1 MSAVVSDSS
10 PLNYLALLSDFDL
23 LRQIYHTV
31 VIPPAVYREV
41 VESGAD
47 YPVEKAVQAALG
59 DWISV
64 AEAPGA
70 ADVATLRHAFH
81 LDLGES
87 EAILV
92 AEALENASVLMD
104 ERRGVQCARS
114 RGMVVIRTPLIYAH
128 AKLLGLVG
136 SVQEK
141 LDELR
146 SHGFRL
152 SNRHYE
158 QILRD
163 LGEL

>member
-1 MSAVVSDSS
+1 VSAVVSDSS
-10 PLNYLALLSDFDL
+10 PLNYLAWLSDFD

-41 VESGAD
+41 VESGGD
-47 YPVEKAVQAALG
+47 YPVVKAVQAALG
-59 DWISV
+59 GWISV
-64 AEAPGA
+64 AEAPGSVQVA
-70 ADVATLRHAFH
+70 ALRRSFH

-92 AEALENASVLMD
+92 AEALGDAPVLMD

-128 AKLLGLVG
+128 AKILGLVG

-146 SHGFRL
+146 SQGFRL
-152 SNRHYE
+152 ANRHYE
-158 QILRD
+158 QILKD

>member
-1 MSAVVSDSS
+1 VSAVVSDSS

-23 LRQIYHTV
+23 LRLIYHTV

-47 YPVEKAVQAALG
+47 YPVAKAVQSALG
-59 DWISV
+59 NWIFV
-64 AEAPGA
+64 AEVPRPEK
-70 ADVATLRHAFH
+70 VATLRSAFH

-92 AEALENASVLMD
+92 AEALGNTPVLMD

-114 RGMVVIRTPLIYAH
+114 RGVAVIRTPLIYAN
-128 AKLLGLVG
+128 AKILGLIG
-136 SVQEK
+136 SVQDK

-152 SNRHYE
+152 ADRHYE
-158 QILRD
+158 QIRRD

>member
-23 LRQIYHTV
+23 LRLIYHTV
-31 VIPPAVYREV
+31 IIPPAVHHEV

-47 YPVEKAVQAALG
+47 YPVSKAVQEALG
-59 DWISV
+59 NWIFV
-64 AEAPGA
+64 AEAPSPEQ
-70 ADVATLRHAFH
+70 VASLRSAFH
-81 LDLGES
+81 LDVGES

-92 AEALENASVLMD
+92 AETLGNTPVLMD

-114 RGMVVIRTPLIYAH
+114 RGVVVIRTPLIYAN
-128 AKLLGLVG
+128 AKILGLIG
-136 SVQEK
+136 RVQGK

-152 SNRHYE
+152 ADRHYD